1 VSSCRLWCVRSLRLF
16 AAVVVLLAATWPSWS
31 MPSSADA
38 QESESV
44 DPQKERMVKAVFLY
58 GFGRY
63 VEWPAAA
70 FADRESPFVIGVLGD
85 DPIGDTLDV
94 IAKKKTILG
103 RKIAVRRFASLDA
116 FKEPCHIL
124 FVSGSPT
131 SERQAAIF
139 ARLRGKSVFIVG
151 ETPGFAERGGSANFT
166 PEGDHILFEIN
177 VDASRRSQL
186 QVNSKLLSLA
196 KARLVNTGSTEA
208 SN

>member
-1 VSSCRLWCVRSLRLF
+1 
-16 AAVVVLLAATWPSWS
+16 
-31 MPSSADA
+31 
-38 QESESV
+38 
-44 DPQKERMVKAVFLY
+44 MVKAVFLY

-70 FADRESPFVIGVLGD
+70 FADGSSPFVIGVLGD

-103 RKIAVRRFASLDA
+103 RKIAVRRFASLEA

-131 SERQAAIF
+131 SERQAAII
-139 ARLRGKSVFIVG
+139 AKLAGKPVFIVG
-151 ETPGFAERGGSANFT
+151 ETPGFAERGGTANFT

-177 VDASRRSQL
+177 VDVARRSRL
-186 QVNSKLLSLA
+186 QVNSKLLNLA
-196 KARLVNTGSTEA
+196 KAKLVSTGSTEA